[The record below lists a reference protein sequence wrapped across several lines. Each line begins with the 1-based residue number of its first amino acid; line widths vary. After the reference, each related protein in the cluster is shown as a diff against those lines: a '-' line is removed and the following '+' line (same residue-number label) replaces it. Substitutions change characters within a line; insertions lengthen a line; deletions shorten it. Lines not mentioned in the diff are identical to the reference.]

1 MSATGMSH
9 HIEIFTGGCGI
20 CRETVDLVT
29 IGKCR
34 DCVLEVLNVDS
45 EEEHVRTR
53 MRDYGI
59 TAVSTIVIDGRIKVV
74 GKPRFPWFCGDE
86 FYKFLQENYPLLAKL
101 RRTA

>member
-1 MSATGMSH
+1 
-9 HIEIFTGGCGI
+9 
-20 CRETVDLVT
+20 
-29 IGKCR
+29 
-34 DCVLEVLNVDS
+34 
-45 EEEHVRTR
+45 
-53 MRDYGI
+53 MRDSGI